1 MRIAYISGYNPSNQ
15 IARSGVPYSIYQQ
28 LKKKFEVDW
37 ISLRPVG
44 IYKLMYPSFQFFI
57 RILDKLGLIDSN
69 RNRVT
74 CKIQSLII
82 EKKIKDKKYDAIFSL
97 GTLEVAYLRT
107 KIPIYIRTDAIFNS
121 FIDYYVFNYPRLKQR
136 EAFLMEKIALKN
148 ITLIFSP
155 SQWLI
160 NEIRHYYPFFETSRM
175 PLVESGANLNNNSVH
190 YPNREY
196 GLDKPLDMIFI
207 GYDIKRKGIDIALST
222 LDILVDEYHLNATL
236 SIIGGKPDEAILCK
250 NNVKYIGQLDKNKKN
265 DFNAY
270 YKTME
275 DSNLF
280 IFPTKAECH
289 GIVNCEAAAYALPIF
304 SYDTGGVST
313 YVING
318 INGYAL
324 PITAN
329 AEDFAKQI
337 YECIANGKMQ
347 KFSIESRKLYEQR
360 FNWDVWGNKVT
371 DYIKQKSLS

>member
-1 MRIAYISGYNPSNQ
+1 MRIAYISSYNPSNQ
-15 IARSGVPYSIYQQ
+15 IIRSGVPYSIYQQ
-28 LKKKFEVDW
+28 LKKNFEVDW
-37 ISLRPVG
+37 ISPKPVG
-44 IYKLMYPSFQFFI
+44 IYKLMYPFFQFFI
-57 RILDKLGLIDSN
+57 RILDKLGLLDSN

-74 CKIQSLII
+74 CKMKSLII
-82 EKKIKDKKYDAIFSL
+82 GKKIKDKKYDAIFSL

-107 KIPIYIRTDAIFNS
+107 NIPIYIRIDAIFNS
-121 FIDYYVFNYPRLKQR
+121 FIDYYVFNYPKSKQR
-136 EAFLMEKIALKN
+136 EAFLMEEKALKN
-148 ITLIFSP
+148 ITLLFSP

-160 NEIRHYYPFFETSRM
+160 DEIRHYYPFFEISKM
-175 PLVESGANLNNNSVH
+175 VLVESGANLNNNSVH
-190 YPNREY
+190 YPNRKY

-222 LDILVDEYHLNATL
+222 LDILVDKYHLNATL
-236 SIIGGKPDEAILCK
+236 SIIGGQPDEATLYK
-250 NNVKYIGQLDKNKKN
+250 KNVKYIGLLDKNKKN
-265 DFNAY
+265 DFNVY

-275 DSNLF
+275 DSNFF

-304 SYDTGGVST
+304 SYDTGGVSS

-318 INGYAL
+318 VNGYTF

-337 YECIANGKMQ
+337 YECIGNGKMQ

-360 FNWDVWGNKVT
+360 FNWDVWGDRVA
-371 DYIKQKSLS
+371 DYIKS